1 MSRDQKDHLPT
12 EQDVSPPSYDET
24 QTTALLE
31 DKRCAARPVSSQPT
45 LAPAMTINAATRN
58 PLNLKVGLDGKREW
72 SNHIC
77 ACHERPML
85 TLAACCCPC
94 SVWAANHSRTKALD
108 KTGQPIKSPEYV
120 GTFCCMYVVMQQ
132 ITGIGHI
139 AMQSFSRFKNRER
152 YAIRGSALEDALWPI
167 FCQPCALV
175 QEAREIEGEEQA
187 VMRQEV
193 PAPIYRDEEE
203 AVDTRA
209 V

>member
-1 MSRDQKDHLPT
+1 MD
-12 EQDVSPPSYDET
+12 EDVSPPAYDDTE
-24 QTTALLE
+24 TTALL
-31 DKRCAARPVSSQPT
+31 DKKQLNAAPVLSQPT
-45 LAPAMTINAATRN
+45 MSPAMTINVSTRN
-58 PLNLKVGLDGKREW
+58 PSNVQVGADGKRDW

-108 KTGQPIKSPEYV
+108 KTGEPIKSPEYV
-120 GTFCCMYVVMQQ
+120 GAFCGMYVIMQQ
-132 ITGIGHI
+132 ITGVGHI

-152 YAIRGSALEDALWPI
+152 YGIRGSVLEDALWPI

-187 VMRQEV
+187 VMRQDA
-193 PAPIYRDEEE
+193 PAPLYRDEEE
-203 AVDTRA
+203 ATA
-209 V
+209 